1 MPRQEIGTMM
11 SSGVIETEKGPDIV
25 RALEKLR
32 CGLSENAT
40 LIDSIKYKIIN
51 PSMPSLE
58 EAYGDNALPATLV
71 EILQEYVFRIDHANA
86 ELEKINSIL
95 NEAFGG
101 QIFLK

>member
-40 LIDSIKYKIIN
+40 LIDSIKDKII
-51 PSMPSLE
+51 
-58 EAYGDNALPATLV
+58 
-71 EILQEYVFRIDHANA
+71 Q
-86 ELEKINSIL
+86 
-95 NEAFGG
+95 
-101 QIFLK
+101 